1 MAELGGRS
9 RMGVGLSG
17 TPYSPGWDAWG
28 MAGLVSY
35 WKWVWPYT
43 GSGCGYM
50 MWWWVT

>member
-35 WKWVWPYT
+35 RKWVWLYDVMVGHVMIDT
-43 GSGCGYM
+43 
-50 MWWWVT
+50 